1 MIIRQGLVSDSPSID
16 KLLTQLG
23 YPQLPDMVLEAIE
36 TYNKDG
42 YHLLVVEIDSIVVG
56 FASLHWFD
64 MFHARG
70 KMGRI
75 TAICVM
81 EESRSKG
88 IGRRLL
94 LASEEFLK
102 SRGCVKVEVTSSVK
116 RILTHE
122 FYLNNGY
129 TIESKRFTKQF

>member
-1 MIIRQGLVSDSPSID
+1 M
-16 KLLTQLG
+16 G
-23 YPQLPDMVLEAIE
+23 YPQHPDKIVEAIE
-36 TYNKDG
+36 TYFQDG
-42 YHLLVVEIDSIVVG
+42 YQLLVAEIDGVVVG
-56 FASLHWFD
+56 FASVHWFD

-75 TAICVM
+75 TAMCVQ

-88 IGRRLL
+88 IGRGLL

-102 SRGCVKVEVTSSVK
+102 SKGCIKVEVTSGLN

-122 FYLNNGY
+122 FYQKNGY
-129 TIESKRFTKQF
+129 TIESKRFTSQF